1 MCRYDKKYAMS
12 LSYPEE
18 EYAKSSR
25 FETLGYSKTKRG
37 VTINA
42 KKTICSK
49 RIIPTNAIVIQI
61 GTASTNTSIIFLDTS
76 TGFCKCP
83 ARTEPDSIVLRMS
96 LSSFMKKD
104 FFMSNAM
111 IIPITYDMIQY
122 DFILSEIMF
131 GDMLIMAGA
140 VFYAIDM
147 NISKLVSNKISPVR
161 ISQISAFAGMVF
173 AFLLVVSM
181 GISWDM
187 SWYDLPGILFLGVF
201 STGISSFLFVISLRL
216 IGPVR
221 AILIYCTANAFEM
234 VFAWSILG
242 ESLETIHVMS
252 LIIAVSGVMLLRHK
266 IS

>member
-1 MCRYDKKYAMS
+1 MAITTNFFGLALTS
-12 LSYPEE
+12 
-18 EYAKSSR
+18 A
-25 FETLGYSKTKRG
+25 
-37 VTINA
+37 
-42 KKTICSK
+42 
-49 RIIPTNAIVIQI
+49 TNA
-61 GTASTNTSIIFLDTS
+61 SIISNSEIVFGIFIALVIFREKIYKAEFGPFLMIV
-76 TGFCKCP
+76 TG
-83 ARTEPDSIVLRMS
+83 
-96 LSSFMKKD
+96 
-104 FFMSNAM
+104 AM